1 MAKKYDTASVV
12 AAVKAGAIT
21 SDNLVSLI
29 TAGEL
34 SGDLA
39 TLAMKTLEGIKGR
52 KALALKVSP
61 KGCVQLDG
69 LRRYPVSLYADEW
82 ATVLDYAD
90 DIRAFIES
98 HKSELKGKSA

>member
-21 SDNLVSLI
+21 SDNLVSLF

-52 KALALKVSP
+52 KALSLKVSA
-61 KGCVQLDG
+61 KKCVQLDG
-69 LRRYPVSLYADEW
+69 LRRFPVSLYKDEW
-82 ATVLDYAD
+82 NLVLDFAD
-90 DIRAFIES
+90 DIRAFIAAHE
-98 HKSELKGKSA
+98 SELKGKYA